1 MSKFYDEMKEKGYE
15 FCFDELLNKP
25 KKSPFKLEKGERSP
39 FSR

>member
-25 KKSPFKLEKGERSP
+25 KKSPYKLD
-39 FSR
+39 